1 VIRRRVARSVS
12 TVCVLLLAS
21 APLLVRAETALTRP
35 APTSIGFPLP
45 RKVATQKGIDRT
57 GTFKLTVS
65 LLLNGTISN
74 GTSVTAYATL
84 TTDDATFQSASIR
97 SASANAKSGVVSIVF
112 EVPYD
117 WQVSSTTDKVMMSI
131 SVSAAPIV
139 GTGTYSFNN
148 TFNKT
153 MALPANGAVTPVHVA
168 GTL

>member
-1 VIRRRVARSVS
+1 VIRRRVVCSVLA
-12 TVCVLLLAS
+12 VFILPLAS
-21 APLLVRAETALTRP
+21 APWLARAETALTQL
-35 APTSIGFPLP
+35 APTSTSFPLP
-45 RKVATQKGIDRT
+45 RKVASQKGIDRT

-84 TTDDATFQSASIR
+84 TTDDLTFQSASIR
-97 SASANAKSGVVSIVF
+97 SASANAKNGVVSIVF

-117 WQVSSTTDKVMMSI
+117 WQVSSTADKVMMSF

-148 TFNKT
+148 TINQT